1 MSFINRN
8 SSNNVAE
15 VTDGILK
22 HDSIAHHEEFKA
34 LLERIKRIEAFFPTG
49 VINSSVSSGVQAAFF
64 RKMINE
70 AISNLEDKT

>member
-49 VINSSVSSGVQAAFF
+49 MINS
-64 RKMINE
+64 
-70 AISNLEDKT
+70 